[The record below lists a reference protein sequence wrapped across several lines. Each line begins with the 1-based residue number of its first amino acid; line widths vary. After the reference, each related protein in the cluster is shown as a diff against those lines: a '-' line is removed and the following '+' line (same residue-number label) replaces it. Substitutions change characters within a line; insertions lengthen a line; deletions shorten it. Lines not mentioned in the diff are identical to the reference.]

1 MSPFAYVRFL
11 ETFYAR
17 IAEVLESHSVNE
29 IETAAGEC
37 LVVSGLP
44 DRIPKHCSEVNGKE
58 EGLGTREMGLGI
70 REKFSKNQVLYR
82 STEGGGPKE
91 EGEGTGD
98 RRQGTVPRQ
107 TFLA

>member
-11 ETFYAR
+11 ETFYTR

-44 DRIPKHCSEVNGKE
+44 DKVSKHCSEV
-58 EGLGTREMGLGI
+58 LI
-70 REKFSKNQVLYR
+70 
-82 STEGGGPKE
+82 
-91 EGEGTGD
+91 
-98 RRQGTVPRQ
+98 
-107 TFLA
+107 

>member
-11 ETFYAR
+11 ETFYTR

-44 DRIPKHCSEVNGKE
+44 DKIAKHCSEVLISNI
-58 EGLGTREMGLGI
+58 TTTNNI
-70 REKFSKNQVLYR
+70 YPNSY
-82 STEGGGPKE
+82 S
-91 EGEGTGD
+91 
-98 RRQGTVPRQ
+98 
-107 TFLA
+107 

>member
-11 ETFYAR
+11 ETFYTR

-44 DRIPKHCSEVNGKE
+44 DRTTSKHTAEVKRRPKAYF
-58 EGLGTREMGLGI
+58 R
-70 REKFSKNQVLYR
+70 
-82 STEGGGPKE
+82 
-91 EGEGTGD
+91 
-98 RRQGTVPRQ
+98 
-107 TFLA
+107 